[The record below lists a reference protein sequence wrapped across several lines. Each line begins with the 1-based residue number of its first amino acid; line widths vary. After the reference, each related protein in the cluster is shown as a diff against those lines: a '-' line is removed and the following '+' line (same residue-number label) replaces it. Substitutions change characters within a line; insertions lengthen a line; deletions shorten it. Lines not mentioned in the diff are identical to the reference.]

1 MSWFTDFFWPA
12 AALSDIRAELAA
24 IRMIADS
31 HTITLHTIKKEIR
44 IMSENEAAA
53 LAKLEAD
60 LNTVVAG
67 WAAKDAQIAALQ
79 ADLATV
85 QAALASADAD
95 KAAAVADALTADDA
109 ADTVAI
115 DAADAIVANLVNPP
129 VEPPPAA

>member
-1 MSWFTDFFWPA
+1 MKWFTWP
-12 AALSDIRAELAA
+12 RAA
-24 IRMIADS
+24 ISNIERDVAR
-31 HTITLHTIKKEIR
+31 HTGLLEKINRKLD